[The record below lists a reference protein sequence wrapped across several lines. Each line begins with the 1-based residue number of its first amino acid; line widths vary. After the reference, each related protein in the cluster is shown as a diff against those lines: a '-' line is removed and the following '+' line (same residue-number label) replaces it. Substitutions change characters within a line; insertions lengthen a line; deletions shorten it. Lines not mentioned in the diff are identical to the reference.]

1 MLAYLFRKHPVWR
14 DCRIRVFHI
23 VDSLTKQEAEADLGA
38 VSLTIQEWLKHHRL
52 DDFISEVQVINVCQ
66 CHIELANDAG
76 GQVEFEGVE
85 WANQASVKVSHAG
98 ETLRRTLALS
108 DFTNKSSMSLGVG
121 DAIGSPGAVANMHRS
136 LTRGSAGKVVS
147 SYIRVVGSNLHRIR
161 SHTLQNYV
169 GGVCKSPACS
179 ENISRIRV
187 VNEQMV
193 LHSSD
198 AGVVITNLFDVPEG
212 EGSLAYMQLV
222 ELFCADLKRVLLI
235 RGNVVDET
243 PVVELSIALGDVNGE
258 ARPRSSLCDSK
269 WVLMPV
275 YILEEFQR
283 VKADSN
289 TLTTAKTPDL
299 DEDADARSASKNNL
313 AERQF
318 LYLDEIRNLRTPQ
331 DVSIDL
337 NHMAVGPERVGG
349 GTIIST
355 ATASSKT
362 YGSYDFKEYLQA
374 HCVVDMYND
383 VFVSSNYSLFSDWI
397 CRLVAQGERTT
408 TFPSYPGVKF
418 MTRDA
423 VYHLHTFLQQYH
435 IADFRD
441 QQGFLD
447 LLQEVSEGMELMTLD
462 DEHLDDYV
470 PVATVQSFLV
480 NFARSYVS
488 LLKEQMVS

>member
-1 MLAYLFRKHPVWR
+1 M
-14 DCRIRVFHI
+14 
-23 VDSLTKQEAEADLGA
+23 GA
-38 VSLTIQEWLKHHRL
+38 H
-52 DDFISEVQVINVCQ
+52 
-66 CHIELANDAG
+66 
-76 GQVEFEGVE
+76 
-85 WANQASVKVSHAG
+85 ASVPDSP
-98 ETLRRTLALS
+98 
-108 DFTNKSSMSLGVG
+108 
-121 DAIGSPGAVANMHRS
+121 IG
-136 LTRGSAGKVVS
+136 
-147 SYIRVVGSNLHRIR
+147 
-161 SHTLQNYV
+161 Q
-169 GGVCKSPACS
+169 
-179 ENISRIRV
+179 
-187 VNEQMV
+187 
-193 LHSSD
+193 
-198 AGVVITNLFDVPEG
+198 
-212 EGSLAYMQLV
+212 
-222 ELFCADLKRVLLI
+222 
-235 RGNVVDET
+235 
-243 PVVELSIALGDVNGE
+243 
-258 ARPRSSLCDSK
+258 
-269 WVLMPV
+269 

-283 VKADSN
+283 VKADSD

-299 DEDADARSASKNNL
+299 DEDADARSATNNNL
-313 AERQF
+313 AKRQF
-318 LYLDEIRNLRTPQ
+318 LYLNEIRNLRTPQ

-337 NHMAVGPERVGG
+337 NHMAILWKMDAARDGVVD
-349 GTIIST
+349 ST
-355 ATASSKT
+355 ELMGFAEYCNGLFKT

-488 LLKEQMVS
+488 LLKEQMVP